1 MNKSPNNDRG
11 RGRNWKVGQNE
22 NRKRKGGE

>member
-1 MNKSPNNDRG
+1 MNESSNNDRG